1 MKTNIAVALATL
13 YLFTLTML
21 GYIDASITV
30 CAGMYLFSP
39 VVIISLVYIVLKEKD
54 FDYPELPPGEEW
66 GYRDKNKNEMSL
78 F

>member
-21 GYIDASITV
+21 GYVNASTTI
-30 CAGMYLFSP
+30 CAVMYLFSP
-39 VVIISLVYIVLKEKD
+39 VVIISLVYTVLREKNY
-54 FDYPELPPGEEW
+54 DYPELPPGEDW
-66 GYRDKNKNEMSL
+66 GYRDKTKNEAGL

>member
-21 GYIDASITV
+21 GVVDASTTL
-30 CAGMYLFSP
+30 CAVMYLLSP
-39 VVIISLVYIVLKEKD
+39 VVIISLVYTVLREKD
-54 FDYPELPPGEEW
+54 YDYPELPPGEEW
-66 GYRDKNKNEMSL
+66 GYRDKNKNELGL